1 MDERDLIIQKLR
13 AENKKLREQIRVLSE
28 EPSGFYDVEE
38 IHPDC
43 TVQVLRNSE
52 TGAVSVG
59 WWENER

>member
-13 AENKKLREQIRVLSE
+13 AENKELREQIRILCAG
-28 EPSGFYDVEE
+28 PSGIYDVEE
-38 IHPDC
+38 IHQNC

-52 TGAVSVG
+52 TGEISVG

>member
-1 MDERDLIIQKLR
+1 MDEKDLLIQNLR
-13 AENKKLREQIRVLSE
+13 AENRKLRDELRGLRD
-28 EPSGFYDVEE
+28 EPTGYYDVEE

-59 WWENER
+59 WWENKR